1 MLTTCVLLYMD
12 TASVVGARPKDLV
25 YIVEIALLCNLSYL
39 TIIDSITSMVKKNL
53 SFFSVAHISFF
64 VFQAR
69 KVFLVEAPPAERCK
83 GVSYHR
89 MNRRAAL

>member
-1 MLTTCVLLYMD
+1 M
-12 TASVVGARPKDLV
+12 VGARPKDLV

-69 KVFLVEAPPAERCK
+69 KVSSLKLHQRS
-83 GVSYHR
+83 GVKAYR
-89 MNRRAAL
+89 IIA